1 MESNYDQVL
10 PLDLN
15 DPAHIEIY
23 ERSFYKAFA
32 PLTHNRLIH
41 SLWLWD
47 HDNQRLSTRIG
58 YDQQIILVH
67 WCDSGAIDSAF
78 AVNLLGSGL
87 QSAYFGFAVPEQE
100 LPHKQNNCCE
110 FLTLFS
116 LANKNIG
123 SLPLRYLKA
132 AFAQL
137 RQRGLQHGY
146 ATTARKLLP
155 YYLRMGGKI
164 IETKMIEGE
173 ERIFLE
179 FELD

>member
-1 MESNYDQVL
+1 MERNFDQVV
-10 PLDLN
+10 PLNLN

-23 ERSFYKAFA
+23 ERAFYQAFA
-32 PLTHNRLIH
+32 TLTHNRLIH

-47 HDNQRLSTRIG
+47 HERQRLSTRIG
-58 YDQQIILVH
+58 YDQQFILVH
-67 WCDSGAIDSAF
+67 WNDSSTIDGAI
-78 AVNLLGSGL
+78 AVNLLGAGL
-87 QSAYFGFAVPEQE
+87 QSAHFGFAVPEQE
-100 LPHKQNNCCE
+100 LPHKHYNCCE

-116 LANKNIG
+116 LTNKKVG
-123 SLPLRYLKA
+123 SLPLRYMKA
-132 AFAQL
+132 GLELL
-137 RQRGLQHGY
+137 RQQGLQRGY

-164 IETKMIEGE
+164 IETKTIEDE